1 MLKPNETFS
10 KMQTDNYNLN
20 KNVTTIEKYILRKMG
35 RRVYK
40 IAFYVYLV
48 TTFVTLLELRGHE
61 GPMRPFK

>member
-20 KNVTTIEKYILRKMG
+20 KNVTTSEKYILRKMG

-48 TTFVTLLELRGHE
+48 TTFVTLLKLRGHE